1 LAGIFGL
8 QNVKYLNIR
17 SAAEV
22 GLIFGLPGVL
32 SAKALRDHA
41 PPWGKFM
48 RTSLLAA
55 AGFIGLSA
63 FANAAVADEGMWT
76 FDNFPAAA
84 VKAKYGVTIDGA
96 WLDHVRGAAARLSV
110 GCSSSIVSPGGL
122 VLTNHHCVRD
132 CAQQLST
139 IDNDYAKAGFIAAN
153 RQEERECAGMVAEV
167 LDGVSDVTERVKAAA
182 AGQGGEAF
190 VKARDAVVADIE
202 KSGCAGR
209 EATHRCQVVNL
220 YDGGQYKLYD
230 YRKYTDVRLV
240 FAPETDAAYFGGDPD
255 NFNFPRY
262 DLDCGFLRLYE
273 NGAPAKT
280 PDHLTWSVAA
290 PAAGA
295 PVFVA
300 GNPGST
306 QRLLTADQLET
317 LRDVN
322 YPFILDTFSEVRGR
336 LVRFSEESPEHARTA
351 SEDLLG
357 IENSYKGIRGWEETL
372 SDPAFIAAKR
382 RADGALRAKVAADPK
397 LAAEIG
403 DPWAE
408 ISRIQADSQALFIP
422 YSLESGLF
430 LSDLYHFAVTLVR
443 VAEERGKPNAE
454 RLREYADARLPI
466 VEKRTLDPAPVYP
479 EVEQLALEFWLSKL
493 RENLTMDSEA
503 THVFLGKDSP
513 ETLAARL
520 VKSRLGDAA
529 YRKQLWDGGLAAI
542 QASDDPL
549 IKYVLATD
557 PAARAIRKAY
567 EARVTGPTDVAS
579 ERIARARF
587 AVYGTSVY
595 PDATFTLRLSY
606 GAVEGWTWRGETVGP
621 FTRFKG
627 LYERATGQ
635 YPFALTPRWIAAQ
648 SKLNPETVFDISES
662 IDIIGGNSGSP
673 LIDAKG
679 DVIGA
684 VFDGNIHSL
693 GGDFAYD
700 GAVNRGVTVSTAA
713 ITEALDKVYG
723 DTALVRELRGQ

>member
-1 LAGIFGL
+1 
-8 QNVKYLNIR
+8 
-17 SAAEV
+17 
-22 GLIFGLPGVL
+22 
-32 SAKALRDHA
+32 
-41 PPWGKFM
+41 M
-48 RTSLLAA
+48 RLSLLAA
-55 AGFIGLSA
+55 AGAISLSA
-63 FANAAVADEGMWT
+63 FATAAFADEGMWT

-84 VKAKYGVTIDGA
+84 VKAKYGVVIDQA

-110 GCSSSIVSPGGL
+110 GCSSSVVSPEGL

-132 CAQQLST
+132 CAQELST
-139 IDNDYAKAGFIAAN
+139 ADKDFAKDGFIAVG

-167 LDGVSDVTERVKAAA
+167 LDGVSDVTDKVKAAA
-182 AGQGGEAF
+182 AGLAGEAF
-190 VKARDAVVADIE
+190 VKARDAAIADIE

-209 EATHRCQVVNL
+209 EANHHCQVVNL

-240 FAPETDAAYFGGDPD
+240 FAPESDTAFFGGDPD

-262 DLDCGFLRLYE
+262 DLDCGFLRLYD

-280 PDHLTWSVAA
+280 PDHLTWNASA
-290 PAAGA
+290 PAAGD

-322 YPFILDTFSEVRGR
+322 YPFILDTFSELRGR
-336 LVRFSEESPEHARTA
+336 LIRFSEESPEHARIA
-351 SEDLLG
+351 SDDLFG
-357 IENSYKGIRGWEETL
+357 IENSFKAIRGEEETL

-382 RADGALRAKVAADPK
+382 RADADMRGKVAADPR
-397 LAAEIG
+397 LAADIG
-403 DPWAE
+403 DPWTD
-408 ISRIQADSQALFIP
+408 ISRTQADAQALYIP
-422 YSLESGLF
+422 YILEERGPF
-430 LSDLYHFAVTLVR
+430 LSDLYRYAVTLVR
-443 VAEERGKPNAE
+443 VAEERTKPNAD

-479 EVEQLALEFWLSKL
+479 EVEQLGLEFWLSKL

-503 THVFLGKDSP
+503 TRVFLGKDSP
-513 ETLAARL
+513 EALAARL
-520 VKSRLGDAA
+520 AKSRLGDAA

-542 QASDDPL
+542 QASDDPM
-549 IKYVLATD
+549 IKYVLSVD
-557 PAARAIRKAY
+557 PAARAVRKAY

-579 ERIARARF
+579 EKIAKARF

-621 FTRFKG
+621 FTHFKG

-635 YPFALTPRWIAAQ
+635 YPFALAPRWIAAE
-648 SKLNPETVFDISES
+648 SKLNPDTVFDISES

-679 DVIGA
+679 QVIGA

-693 GGDFAYD
+693 GGAFAYD
-700 GAVNRGVTVSTAA
+700 GSVNRGVAVSTAA
-713 ITEALDKVYG
+713 ITEALDKVY
-723 DTALVRELRGQ
+723 DDETLVRELTGG

>member
-1 LAGIFGL
+1 LRTVLLAGASLFT
-8 QNVKYLNIR
+8 
-17 SAAEV
+17 V
-22 GLIFGLPGVL
+22 G
-32 SAKALRDHA
+32 
-41 PPWGKFM
+41 
-48 RTSLLAA
+48 
-55 AGFIGLSA
+55 A
-63 FANAAVADEGMWT
+63 FASIAMADEGMWT
-76 FDNFPAAA
+76 FDNFPSAA
-84 VKAKYGVTIDGA
+84 VKARYGVTIDGT
-96 WLDHVRGAAARLSV
+96 WLDHVRGASARLSV
-110 GCSSSIVSPGGL
+110 GCSSSIVSPEGL
-122 VLTNHHCVRD
+122 VLTNDHCVRD
-132 CAQQLST
+132 CAQELST
-139 IDNDYAKAGFIAAN
+139 ADKDYAKDGFIAAN
-153 RQEERECAGMVAEV
+153 RQEERECAGMIAEV
-167 LDGVSDVTERVKAAA
+167 LDGVSDVTDRVKAAA
-182 AGQGGEAF
+182 AGLAGEAF
-190 VKARDAVVADIE
+190 VKARDAAIADIE

-220 YDGGQYKLYD
+220 YGGGQYKLYD

-240 FAPETDAAYFGGDPD
+240 FAPETDAAFFGGDPD

-280 PDHLTWSVAA
+280 PDHLTWSVTA

-317 LRDVN
+317 LRDVTFP
-322 YPFILDTFSEVRGR
+322 YILDSFSELRGR
-336 LVRFSEESPEHARTA
+336 LIRFSEESPEHARIA
-351 SEDLLG
+351 SDDLFG
-357 IENSYKGIRGWEETL
+357 IENSFKAIRGEEETL

-382 RADGALRAKVAADPK
+382 RADAELRGKVAADPK

-403 DPWAE
+403 DPWAD
-408 ISRIQADSQALFIP
+408 IARIQADAQALQVA
-422 YSLESGLF
+422 YSLEERGPF
-430 LSDLYHFAVTLVR
+430 LSDLYRYAVTLVR
-443 VAEERGKPNAE
+443 AAEERGKPNAD
-454 RLREYADARLPI
+454 RLREYADARLPM

-503 THVFLGKDSP
+503 THTFLGKDSP
-513 ETLAARL
+513 EMLAARL
-520 VKSRLGDAA
+520 SKSRLGDAA
-529 YRKQLWDGGLAAI
+529 YRKQLWDGGLAAV

-557 PAARAIRKAY
+557 PAARAVRKAY

-579 ERIARARF
+579 EKIAKARF
-587 AVYGTSVY
+587 AVLGTSVY

-621 FTRFKG
+621 FTHFKG

-648 SKLNPETVFDISES
+648 SKLNPDTVFDIAES

-693 GGDFAYD
+693 GGAFAYD
-700 GAVNRGVTVSTAA
+700 GKVNRGVAVSTAA

-723 DTALVRELRGQ
+723 AESLVRELTAR